1 MEPQQN
7 DRKGLARRLFRKA
20 SGIAGLLR
28 KPSKRHNDPSL
39 EGPIQCK
46 SSDPYSV
53 DRVAS
58 IDRRNSS
65 TEEQI
70 PALHVAAA
78 NPDLSADP
86 QQYHQDNLKRSK
98 RSGSRAASP
107 LGKKKDAG
115 GRGRGSN
122 KINLHWRSNS
132 QAGGEDVEAIQIA
145 LQDEAELQI
154 MAGCAVSR
162 AQAVNADFCQVE
174 RSHRSNSIVG
184 LSPRRALLDLSAVS
198 RTSSDSRL
206 VSQLSSATSL
216 FRVSSA
222 ELPRL
227 TDPEMIQKVVK
238 KIKAIHVSCN
248 SDDSNDVVHMLGS
261 IQATLKAYAAVERLW
276 LMEQPSRVKHI
287 YLCKCFPGTD
297 AKMVHAALSM
307 SNSSVDQAI
316 TVLQK
321 RGLTHVPSAF
331 CLKDVFQG
339 VQKMDGSQWVVV
351 WDTCALMK
359 DLWVGYQLLEEVSV
373 YQVIP
378 FMTHLELNHIKDDK
392 SDPEKA
398 HKGQE
403 GVKLVSTGLQPEYK
417 GRFKLQAAFEDIRSP
432 SSQQLAEYKAWCS
445 NPIQL
450 DRPGGAHSSST
461 WGSSEQHIFLY
472 LGRVLRW
479 WQTKSGGKHPSLVE
493 GLQWLQVL
501 NEQLADQ
508 IPGRHKDPAN
518 QQTAA

>member
-7 DRKGLARRLFRKA
+7 DRKGLARRLFRK
-20 SGIAGLLR
+20 
-28 KPSKRHNDPSL
+28 
-39 EGPIQCK
+39 
-46 SSDPYSV
+46 
-53 DRVAS
+53 
-58 IDRRNSS
+58 
-65 TEEQI
+65 EEQI

-86 QQYHQDNLKRSK
+86 QQYHQDNLKVHASQWSQSRSARRKQK
-98 RSGSRAASP
+98 RKDHTTQSSP
-107 LGKKKDAG
+107 LDAG
-115 GRGRGSN
+115 STI
-122 KINLHWRSNS
+122 KCTVQPTKQL
-132 QAGGEDVEAIQIA
+132 IA
-145 LQDEAELQI
+145 AN
-154 MAGCAVSR
+154 AGCAVSR
-162 AQAVNADFCQVE
+162 ARAVNADFCQVE

-403 GVKLVSTGLQPEYK
+403 GVKLPEYGEPPNAK
-417 GRFKLQAAFEDIRSP
+417 DFLPPLTADRDSHIGDDLILQCAAFWDNRA
-432 SSQQLAEYKAWCS
+432 QQLTKQMVLLTNDIALTNRALALG
-445 NPIQL
+445 IQTNQAPHWL
-450 DRPGGAHSSST
+450 KHSFS
-461 WGSSEQHIFLY
+461 
-472 LGRVLRW
+472 
-479 WQTKSGGKHPSLVE
+479 
-493 GLQWLQVL
+493 
-501 NEQLADQ
+501 
-508 IPGRHKDPAN
+508 
-518 QQTAA
+518 

>member
-1 MEPQQN
+1 M
-7 DRKGLARRLFRKA
+7 
-20 SGIAGLLR
+20 
-28 KPSKRHNDPSL
+28 
-39 EGPIQCK
+39 
-46 SSDPYSV
+46 
-53 DRVAS
+53 
-58 IDRRNSS
+58 
-65 TEEQI
+65 
-70 PALHVAAA
+70 AAA
-78 NPDLSADP
+78 NPDPSADP
-86 QQYHQDNLKRSK
+86 QQYQQDSLQVDASQWSQSRSARRKQKRKEHTMQCSPMVAGSTVTCTVQPTKQLIAAIAASESTDTDQNIPAGRQTHSGSAVAVVAAASGAQPLHAKQRSK

-107 LGKKKDAG
+107 LGKKQDAG
-115 GRGRGSN
+115 NRGRGSN
-122 KINLHWRSNS
+122 KTSLQGRLDS
-132 QAGGEDVEAIQIA
+132 QADRQQDVEAVQIV
-145 LQDEAELQI
+145 LQEEAESQI
-154 MAGCAVSR
+154 MASSAVSR
-162 AQAVNADFCQVE
+162 ARAANADFCQVE
-174 RSHRSNSIVG
+174 RSHRSGSNVG

-216 FRVSSA
+216 VRAGSA
-222 ELPRL
+222 ELPQL
-227 TDPEMIQKVVK
+227 TDPEIIQKVVK

-276 LMEQPSRVKHI
+276 LVEQPFRVKHI

-297 AKMVHAALSM
+297 AKMVHAVLST

-316 TVLQK
+316 TVLEK

-403 GVKLVSTGLQPEYK
+403 VVKLVSTGLQAEYK
-417 GRFKLQAAFEDIRSP
+417 GRFKLQAS
-432 SSQQLAEYKAWCS
+432 
-445 NPIQL
+445 
-450 DRPGGAHSSST
+450 
-461 WGSSEQHIFLY
+461 
-472 LGRVLRW
+472 
-479 WQTKSGGKHPSLVE
+479 
-493 GLQWLQVL
+493 
-501 NEQLADQ
+501 
-508 IPGRHKDPAN
+508 
-518 QQTAA
+518 

>member
-1 MEPQQN
+1 M
-7 DRKGLARRLFRKA
+7 
-20 SGIAGLLR
+20 
-28 KPSKRHNDPSL
+28 
-39 EGPIQCK
+39 
-46 SSDPYSV
+46 
-53 DRVAS
+53 
-58 IDRRNSS
+58 
-65 TEEQI
+65 
-70 PALHVAAA
+70 AAA
-78 NPDLSADP
+78 NPDPSADP
-86 QQYHQDNLKRSK
+86 QQYQQDSLQVDASQWSQSRSARRKQKRKEHTMQCSPMVAGSTVTCTVQPTKQLIAAIAASESTDTDQNIPAGRQTHSGSAVAVVAAASGAQPLHAKQRSK

-107 LGKKKDAG
+107 LGKKQDAG
-115 GRGRGSN
+115 NRGRGSN
-122 KINLHWRSNS
+122 KTSLQGRLDS
-132 QAGGEDVEAIQIA
+132 QADRQQDVEAVQIV
-145 LQDEAELQI
+145 LQEEAESQI
-154 MAGCAVSR
+154 MASSAVSR
-162 AQAVNADFCQVE
+162 ARAANADFCQVE
-174 RSHRSNSIVG
+174 RSHRSGSNVG

-216 FRVSSA
+216 VRAGSA
-222 ELPRL
+222 ELPQL
-227 TDPEMIQKVVK
+227 TDPEIIQKVVK

-276 LMEQPSRVKHI
+276 LVEQPFRVKHI

-297 AKMVHAALSM
+297 AKMVHAVLST

-316 TVLQK
+316 TVLEK

-403 GVKLVSTGLQPEYK
+403 VVKLVSTGLQAEYK
-417 GRFKLQAAFEDIRSP
+417 GRFKLQPEYGEPPNAKDFLPPLTADRDSHIGDDHILQCAAFWDNRA
-432 SSQQLAEYKAWCS
+432 QQLTKQMVFLTNDIALTNRALS
-445 NPIQL
+445 LGIQTSQAPHWL
-450 DRPGGAHSSST
+450 KHSFS
-461 WGSSEQHIFLY
+461 
-472 LGRVLRW
+472 
-479 WQTKSGGKHPSLVE
+479 
-493 GLQWLQVL
+493 
-501 NEQLADQ
+501 
-508 IPGRHKDPAN
+508 
-518 QQTAA
+518 